1 MEEKI
6 GRRMIDALI
15 VGPAVDASEVQD
27 RVVIQ
32 QPLEASD
39 IPYRHDRRLL
49 RQALIGRW
57 WRWPIA
63 ADRI

>member
-1 MEEKI
+1 
-6 GRRMIDALI
+6 MIDALI

-39 IPYRHDRRLL
+39 IPYRHDRQLL
-49 RQALIGRW
+49 RQALDRALVEL
-57 WRWPIA
+57 A
-63 ADRI
+63 ARH

>member
-39 IPYRHDRRLL
+39 IPTDTIASCCARRW
-49 RQALIGRW
+49 IGRW